1 MLCCFKKNKDKSQVQ
16 LVSLGEKSESTKRA
30 DLMELVETD
39 KFQERLCQAIRED
52 IHSSV
57 QSQIS
62 NLQKTMSSKVEASIL
77 NTEFVIVN
85 KVIAE
90 VTEHINNRIE
100 KRITELENRLRD
112 IELPVTK
119 YKKD

>member
-1 MLCCFKKNKDKSQVQ
+1 MLCCFKRTKDKTQVD
-16 LVSLGEKSESTKRA
+16 LISLRERNEHIKHV
-30 DLMELVETD
+30 DLLALVESE
-39 KFQERLCQAIRED
+39 KFQERLCQTIRDD

-62 NLQKTMSSKVEASIL
+62 NLQKTMNSKVEASIL

-100 KRITELENRLRD
+100 KRIIELENRLKD
-112 IELPVTK
+112 SEVPVIK